1 MNGIIFDI
9 KEFALGDGDGIR
21 TTVFLKG
28 CPLRCIWCHNPEGL
42 SAMPELYVKLL
53 EMIRGGE
60 REKAC
65 ALQHDLCNIIYKLCS
80 GTGNMYALIKEV
92 LRRRE
97 GLNVGG
103 VRPPLTEVTE
113 ADDPI
118 VNEAAAMIDAAHKKY
133 L

>member
-1 MNGIIFDI
+1 
-9 KEFALGDGDGIR
+9 
-21 TTVFLKG
+21 
-28 CPLRCIWCHNPEGL
+28 
-42 SAMPELYVKLL
+42 MPELFLKLL
-53 EMIRGGE
+53 ELLKSGD
-60 REKAC
+60 RETAC
-65 ALQHDLCNIIYKLCS
+65 ALQYDVNNIIYKLCS